1 MTIKSI
7 ASAWLV
13 PPTSDTESGP
23 RPNTLSLLLGA
34 GFTLLL
40 FTCIALYEMREAKGQ
55 SQERD
60 ELHVA
65 LMPFEPPPP
74 PAAHAESDPDA
85 TPMVGFR
92 LSPSDSSVRIS
103 VSPPDLDSIL
113 PEDLSKAPHV
123 DARIGPL
130 RNFGPKIDFASDP
143 KHVFES
149 SEVDQVPRVLF
160 REPPEVPGYI
170 AKDAEMLVTTLM
182 AIIDADGTIGSVRVA
197 RSSGN
202 PTFDAITAKN
212 IMEWG
217 FSPAIK
223 GGKRVRCLIEQDII
237 VRFRPESPFESR
249 AP

>member
-1 MTIKSI
+1 MSIKSM

-13 PPTSDTESGP
+13 PPASASDSGP
-23 RPNTLSLLLGA
+23 PPNALSVLLGA

-40 FTCIALYEMREAKGQ
+40 FTFIALYETRDTKGQ
-55 SQERD
+55 NQDRD
-60 ELHVA
+60 ELHMVF
-65 LMPFEPPPP
+65 MPFEPLPP
-74 PAAHAESDPDA
+74 PAAPAEPDLDA
-85 TPMVGFR
+85 APMVGFK
-92 LSPSDSSVRIS
+92 LSPSDSAVRIS

-130 RNFGPKIDFASDP
+130 RNFGAKIDFASDP

-149 SEVDQVPRVLF
+149 TEVDQVPRVLF

-182 AIIDADGTIGSVRVA
+182 AIIDADGSIGSVRVA

-202 PTFDAITAKN
+202 PTFDGLMAKN

-217 FSPAIK
+217 FSPAMK

-237 VRFRPESPFESR
+237 VRFKPESPFESH